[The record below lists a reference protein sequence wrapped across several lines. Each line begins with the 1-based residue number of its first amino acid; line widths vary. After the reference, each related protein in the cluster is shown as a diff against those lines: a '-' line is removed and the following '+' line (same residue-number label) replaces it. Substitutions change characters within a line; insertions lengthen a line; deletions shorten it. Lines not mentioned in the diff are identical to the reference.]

1 MASLK
6 GATKSALE
14 DRSPRFLLGTIAL
27 GVVVSL
33 IVGFG
38 IGYAAHT
45 TSTKHKAKNTAAAKK
60 AAKAKKAGKGKK
72 GTAKGGKKTI
82 VPAPDL
88 TGGIFAVKP
97 SSIVVLNDKS
107 KGVKIVIGHKT
118 RIALAKTGNSA
129 NIVVGAKVIVTPSK
143 TDPTKASQVVVLPSK
158 ALIGTA
164 VSAVDPGNSL
174 TIKTLAGT
182 KTITTKGATV
192 FVTSTGT
199 KKNLIR
205 REVVTVRYWLIGKKR
220 TATATQVVVMPA
232 AAKVG

>member
-27 GVVVSL
+27 GVVISL

-45 TSTKHKAKNTAAAKK
+45 HSSKSKAKNAAASKNKKKGAKK
-60 AAKAKKAGKGKK
+60 A
-72 GTAKGGKKTI
+72 TGGKKSI
-82 VPAPDL
+82 VAAPDL

-97 SSIVVLNDKS
+97 TSITVLNSKA

-118 RIALAKTGNSA
+118 RVALAKPGNTA
-129 NIVVGAKVIVTPSK
+129 NIVVGAKVIFTPSK
-143 TDPTKASQVVVLPSK
+143 TDPTKATQVVVLPSK
-158 ALIGTA
+158 ALIGTT
-164 VSAVDPGNSL
+164 VTAVDPGNSL
-174 TIKTLAGT
+174 TFKSLAGT

-192 FVTSTGT
+192 FVTATGT
-199 KKNLIR
+199 KKNLVR
-205 REVVTVRYWLIGKKR
+205 REVVTVRYWLVGQRR

-232 AAKVG
+232 PPKVG